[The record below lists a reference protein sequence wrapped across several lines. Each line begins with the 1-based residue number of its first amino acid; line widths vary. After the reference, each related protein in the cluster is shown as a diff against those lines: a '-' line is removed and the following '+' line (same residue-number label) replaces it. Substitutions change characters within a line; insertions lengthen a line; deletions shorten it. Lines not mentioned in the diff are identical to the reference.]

1 MTASASPRKKRDES
15 KSRAASTKAG
25 RVAQR
30 SRSRSAPAIYDVI
43 VAGGGPAGSTLAWKL
58 ASQGLKVLVLERTK
72 FPREKVCGDFVEP
85 RGLRILGQ
93 MGALDALEATSP
105 LPITHSSTW
114 VDDRCE
120 YSNKIPFYGVHR
132 TLLPHGYIVPRHVL
146 DTLLLEIAAKNGA
159 EVHYESSVTGFTWN
173 GSSGRDG
180 VTVEVQSK
188 GTSESWRARAI
199 VGADGTNSVVAR
211 TAGLLVNDPRHI
223 ALSQRAYVT
232 GYSGSLGEAAFFFDK
247 EFFPG
252 YGWMFPM
259 SGGMANV
266 GVGIL
271 KETCQREGIAVPEL
285 FRQFFEKLKA
295 SHPACRK
302 LKLYKPAIG
311 GIVKTYGSAGPNFF
325 DRGLLIGDAGCFVDP
340 MTGEGITPA
349 MESALLAAR
358 VLTSALNDGDLSAS
372 ALSIYEK
379 AHRDYFGPAM
389 AFTDL
394 CAATLRNPHYWP
406 SWKKAIIRG
415 CRLAQN
421 DRAFAA
427 TAGGCFG
434 GIEVQPAGILAE
446 VWKKTA
452 ESLIALGPISVA
464 ELTQG
469 KITTAT
475 SALREGIGWL
485 TDSWKSI
492 CDDPVWHAMWALEVQ
507 GKWVRAAN
515 YMSRGGTDPRTQ
527 GVRQESTA

>member
-1 MTASASPRKKRDES
+1 MTASTSPRKKRTES
-15 KSRAASTKAG
+15 KNRSASTKVG
-25 RVAQR
+25 RIDQR
-30 SRSRSAPAIYDVI
+30 SRTKSASAIYDVI

-58 ASQGLKVLVLERTK
+58 ASQGAKVLVFERTR

-93 MGALDALEATSP
+93 MGALAALESTSP

-120 YSNKIPFYGVHR
+120 YSSKIPFYGMHR
-132 TLLPHGYIVPRHVL
+132 TLLPHGYIVPRHFL
-146 DTLLLEIAAKNGA
+146 DTLLLETAAQHGA
-159 EVHYESSVTGFTWN
+159 EVHYESYVTSFAWN
-173 GSSGRDG
+173 GTSGRDG
-180 VTVEVQSK
+180 VTVEVQRK
-188 GTSESWRARAI
+188 GDSQSWRARAI

-232 GYSGSLGEAAFFFDK
+232 GYSGSLGEAAFFFNR
-247 EFFPG
+247 ELFPG

-259 SGGMANV
+259 SGGFANI

-271 KETCQREGIAVPEL
+271 KETCQREGIVVPEL

-295 SHPACRK
+295 SHPACRQM
-302 LKLYKPAIG
+302 KLYKPAIG
-311 GIVKTYGSAGPNFF
+311 GIVKTYGASGPNFF

-358 VLTSALNDGDLSAS
+358 VLTDALDEGDLGAS
-372 ALSIYEK
+372 ALSIYEND
-379 AHRDYFGPAM
+379 HCGYFGPAM

-394 CAATLRNPHYWP
+394 CATILRNPHYWP
-406 SWKKAIIRG
+406 SWKKAIVRA
-415 CRLAQN
+415 CRLAQH
-421 DRAFAA
+421 DRAFA
-427 TAGGCFG
+427 TIAGGCFG

-446 VWKKTA
+446 VWKKTV
-452 ESLIALGPISVA
+452 ENLLALGPKSVA
-464 ELTQG
+464 ELSQG

-475 SALREGIGWL
+475 SALLEGVGWF
-485 TDSWKSI
+485 TDSWKSV
-492 CDDPVWHAMWALEVQ
+492 CDDPIWHASWTLDVQ
-507 GKWVRAAN
+507 RKWVRALD
-515 YMSRGGTDPRTQ
+515 YMAQGGTDPRTQ
-527 GVRQESTA
+527 GLLQESVA

>member
-1 MTASASPRKKRDES
+1 
-15 KSRAASTKAG
+15 
-25 RVAQR
+25 
-30 SRSRSAPAIYDVI
+30 
-43 VAGGGPAGSTLAWKL
+43 
-58 ASQGLKVLVLERTK
+58 
-72 FPREKVCGDFVEP
+72 
-85 RGLRILGQ
+85 
-93 MGALDALEATSP
+93 
-105 LPITHSSTW
+105 
-114 VDDRCE
+114 
-120 YSNKIPFYGVHR
+120 
-132 TLLPHGYIVPRHVL
+132 
-146 DTLLLEIAAKNGA
+146 
-159 EVHYESSVTGFTWN
+159 
-173 GSSGRDG
+173 
-180 VTVEVQSK
+180 
-188 GTSESWRARAI
+188 

-295 SHPACRK
+295 SHPACRE

-358 VLTSALNDGDLSAS
+358 VLTSALKDGDLGAS

-434 GIEVQPAGILAE
+434 GIEVQPVGILAE

-452 ESLIALGPISVA
+452 ENLIALGPISVA

-475 SALREGIGWL
+475 SALREGVGWF
-485 TDSWKSI
+485 TDSWKSL
-492 CDDPVWHAMWALEVQ
+492 CDDPVWHATWALEVQ
-507 GKWVRAAN
+507 GKWLRAVN

-527 GVRQESTA
+527 GMGQESTA